1 MPSVA
6 YSLLG
11 KALPFWETPTS
22 LHVVHTH
29 PSGSGFNEVSTAST
43 VALGGRRRDF
53 GASDSRSAR
62 IRARRSA
69 PVPVGRFA
77 SRQSRVSSPVTA
89 ALSSAR
95 RKVSR
100 PWRARS
106 SAASPSA
113 ISALAHGDTEPRAE
127 VHLLARLDHPAG
139 FGQLAVDRRP
149 RAVFGMKN
157 VLPRH
162 SAPPSCVSCL
172 CARNQAVTIS
182 ALPVPAIG

>member
-29 PSGSGFNEVSTAST
+29 PSGSGFNEVPTAST

-77 SRQSRVSSPVTA
+77 SRQSRVSSPVNA
-89 ALSSAR
+89 AFGSGGRQGSGGGPAR
-95 RKVSR
+95 
-100 PWRARS
+100 P

-113 ISALAHGDTEPRAE
+113 ISALAPGDTEPRAE
-127 VHLLARLDHPAG
+127 VHLLARLH
-139 FGQLAVDRRP
+139 
-149 RAVFGMKN
+149 
-157 VLPRH
+157 
-162 SAPPSCVSCL
+162 
-172 CARNQAVTIS
+172 
-182 ALPVPAIG
+182 